1 MEKIHFKVGEV
12 YRMIRTVVLHGGLAS
27 FGGSYAVDV
36 RSVREAVYALTTQI
50 KGLYRAIRA
59 GEFLVKADESISLDE
74 SELDFDLGR
83 VSRIDIIPVPV
94 GSKRQGLLKVILGV
108 ALIGVGFAVGLG
120 TTISGGMLA
129 GLSGKTFLMLG
140 AGMFMSGIGQMLSP
154 SPTADSN
161 EKADER
167 PSYLFSSPV
176 NIAEEGN
183 VVPLAYGAP
192 YCSTLVISSGYSV
205 EDVSITM
212 EPVSGLSVSA
222 SSDGTYITAAWSA
235 LSGAADYVIRIGGEG
250 ASWESYDQQY
260 TTSDTKVSKW
270 LSEGKYTIMVKG
282 RNGSTLSREAASV
295 AFTVVREEEPDY
307 GGGDGGDGGDG
318 GE

>member
-140 AGMFMSGIGQMLSP
+140 AGMFMSGIGQMISP

-161 EKADER
+161 EVLIFLWPLQMQTVIELPLKIQSASCQHATGNR
-167 PSYLFSSPV
+167 IRLF
-176 NIAEEGN
+176 NRG
-183 VVPLAYGAP
+183 
-192 YCSTLVISSGYSV
+192 SSG
-205 EDVSITM
+205 
-212 EPVSGLSVSA
+212 
-222 SSDGTYITAAWSA
+222 
-235 LSGAADYVIRIGGEG
+235 
-250 ASWESYDQQY
+250 
-260 TTSDTKVSKW
+260 
-270 LSEGKYTIMVKG
+270 MVKQ
-282 RNGSTLSREAASV
+282 RQP
-295 AFTVVREEEPDY
+295 AF
-307 GGGDGGDGGDG
+307 G
-318 GE
+318 